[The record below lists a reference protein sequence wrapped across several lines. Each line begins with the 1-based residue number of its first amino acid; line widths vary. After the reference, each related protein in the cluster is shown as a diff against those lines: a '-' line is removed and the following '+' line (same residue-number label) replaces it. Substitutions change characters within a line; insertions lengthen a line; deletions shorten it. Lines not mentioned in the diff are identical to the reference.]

1 MERIKWRKMGRDK
14 RRERDK
20 KGKGGRDK
28 RRKDRKEKGGKILKG
43 GRRLYELM
51 KRQTPELFVLTF

>member
-28 RRKDRKEKGGKILKG
+28 RGEG
-43 GRRLYELM
+43 
-51 KRQTPELFVLTF
+51 